1 MKESKVTLAIH
12 LEIGVR
18 RDGDE
23 YVAWCIPLDVSSQGR
38 SKAEAVTS
46 LKEAVELWFESCLQ
60 RGVLDKA
67 LREVGFTQ
75 GRSPAAP
82 TNGVRPDAHSAEFTP
97 DYIEVSVPAYIAAR
111 HLETRAPR

>member
-1 MKESKVTLAIH
+1 MNESRITLAVH

-23 YVAWCIPLDVSSQGR
+23 YVAWCIPLDVYSQGR
-38 SKAEAVTS
+38 SKEEAIAS

-75 GRSPAAP
+75 GKPPA
-82 TNGVRPDAHSAEFTP
+82 GVANIFQVREHDANSAE
-97 DYIEVSVPAYIAAR
+97 SVPAYIAV
-111 HLETRAPR
+111 HNPETRAPC